1 MSAEDDNYG
10 GFGLPFAVLVVASW
24 ASINLALNFFNS
36 YALRPEEKGGLGF
49 SFPFVYSGCHQIAS
63 FIGVNV
69 IFKVKPKLNTL
80 SRAQWKAKWPALL
93 GLSVMMVANIGCNN
107 ASLVYVGLSIN
118 QIIKSITPLPT
129 MILSYFTENKRYS
142 WTLVGIVLLQ
152 VTGAIV
158 AVPWHEQTQAG
169 TIGIVLC
176 FVSMLAA
183 ATKPVVA
190 GALMKDMRES
200 GLTPLVLVW
209 YDSIFSIGW
218 FFLIALCLPNERV
231 GAVEYMSKNA
241 ALGWGLILIGSS
253 MAFVYNIVVFYL
265 TKVTSALTNVVL
277 ANVKQVILIVVAAI
291 FVDHIS
297 RWWNVMGIVIFF
309 LASFAYSYYTFAN
322 KAPSRTASRT
332 SVTKPSDESTGLVK
346 EKSHA

>member
-1 MSAEDDNYG
+1 MG
-10 GFGLPFAVLVVASW
+10 
-24 ASINLALNFFNS
+24 
-36 YALRPEEKGGLGF
+36 
-49 SFPFVYSGCHQIAS
+49 
-63 FIGVNV
+63 
-69 IFKVKPKLNTL
+69 
-80 SRAQWKAKWPALL
+80 AQWKAKWPALL

-152 VTGAIV
+152 VAGAII

-169 TIGIVLC
+169 TLGIVLC

-200 GLTPLVLVW
+200 G
-209 YDSIFSIGW
+209 
-218 FFLIALCLPNERV
+218 V

-309 LASFAYSYYTFAN
+309 LASFAYSYFTFKK

>member
-1 MSAEDDNYG
+1 MSLEEENYG
-10 GFGLPFAVLVVASW
+10 GFGLPFAVLIISGW

-36 YALRPEEKGGLGF
+36 FALRPEDKGGLGF
-49 SFPFVYSGCHQIAS
+49 SFPFVYSGFHQVAS

-80 SRAQWKAKWPALL
+80 SRAQWHAKWPALL
-93 GLSVMMVANIGCNN
+93 GLSVMMVLNIGCNN

-129 MILSYFTENKRYS
+129 MILSYFSEKKTYS
-142 WTLVGIVLLQ
+142 WTIIGVVLLQ
-152 VTGAIV
+152 VIGAVV
-158 AVPWHEQTQAG
+158 AVPWHDRTQAAA
-169 TIGIVLC
+169 IGILLC

-209 YDSIFSIGW
+209 YDSLFSIGW
-218 FFLIALCLPNERV
+218 FFFIALCLRYERT
-231 GAVEYMSKNA
+231 GAVEYMRDNA
-241 ALGWGLILIGSS
+241 AVGWGLILIGST
-253 MAFVYNIVVFYL
+253 MAFAYNIVVFYL

-309 LASFAYSYYTFAN
+309 LASFVYSYITFTN
-322 KAPSRTASRT
+322 KPPPSRTSSRT

-346 EKSHA
+346 GKS

>member
-1 MSAEDDNYG
+1 MGIRQSWAPQDSLAAHRSLHMSAEDDNYG
-10 GFGLPFAVLVVASW
+10 GFGLPFAVVVVAAW

-69 IFKVKPKLNTL
+69 IFKVKPNLNTL

-93 GLSVMMVANIGCNN
+93 GLSVMMVLSIGCNN
-107 ASLVYVGLSIN
+107 ASLVYVGLSVN

-129 MILSYFTENKRYS
+129 MILSYCTEKKVYS
-142 WTLVGIVLLQ
+142 WQLVGIVLLQ
-152 VTGAIV
+152 VAGAIM

-169 TIGIVLC
+169 ALGIVLC

-231 GAVEYMSKNA
+231 GAVEYMSK
-241 ALGWGLILIGSS
+241 
-253 MAFVYNIVVFYL
+253 
-265 TKVTSALTNVVL
+265 VTSALTNVVL

-322 KAPSRTASRT
+322 KAPSRTASGT

>member
-1 MSAEDDNYG
+1 MD
-10 GFGLPFAVLVVASW
+10 
-24 ASINLALNFFNS
+24 
-36 YALRPEEKGGLGF
+36 KGGLGF

-69 IFKVKPKLNTL
+69 IFKVKPTLNTL
-80 SRAQWKAKWPALL
+80 SRTQWRAKWPALL
-93 GLSVMMVANIGCNN
+93 GLSVMMVLNIGCNN

-129 MILSYFTENKRYS
+129 MILSYFTEGKKYA
-142 WTLVGIVLLQ
+142 WVLVGIVLLQ
-152 VTGAIV
+152 VAGAIV
-158 AVPWHEQTQAG
+158 AVPWQEQTQAG
-169 TIGIVLC
+169 TLGIVLC

-218 FFLIALCLPNERV
+218 FFLIALCLSNERN
-231 GAVEYMSKNA
+231 GAVAFLRSNA

-309 LASFAYSYYTFAN
+309 LASFAYSYYTFKN
-322 KAPSRTASRT
+322 KAPSRAPSRT
-332 SVTKPSDESTGLVK
+332 SVTRPSDESTGLVK
-346 EKSHA
+346 EKS

>member
-1 MSAEDDNYG
+1 
-10 GFGLPFAVLVVASW
+10 
-24 ASINLALNFFNS
+24 
-36 YALRPEEKGGLGF
+36 
-49 SFPFVYSGCHQIAS
+49 
-63 FIGVNV
+63 
-69 IFKVKPKLNTL
+69 
-80 SRAQWKAKWPALL
+80 
-93 GLSVMMVANIGCNN
+93 
-107 ASLVYVGLSIN
+107 
-118 QIIKSITPLPT
+118 
-129 MILSYFTENKRYS
+129 
-142 WTLVGIVLLQ
+142 
-152 VTGAIV
+152 
-158 AVPWHEQTQAG
+158 
-169 TIGIVLC
+169 
-176 FVSMLAA
+176 MLAA

-253 MAFVYNIVVFYL
+253 MAFVYNIV
-265 TKVTSALTNVVL
+265 
-277 ANVKQVILIVVAAI
+277 
-291 FVDHIS
+291 
-297 RWWNVMGIVIFF
+297 IFF

>member
-1 MSAEDDNYG
+1 MGADDDNYG
-10 GFGLPFAVLVVASW
+10 GFGLPFAVFVIAGW

-69 IFKVKPKLNTL
+69 IFKVKPNLNTL

-93 GLSVMMVANIGCNN
+93 GLSVMMVLNIGCNN
-107 ASLVYVGLSIN
+107 ASLVYVGLSVN

-129 MILSYFTENKRYS
+129 MILSYFTEDKRYT
-142 WTLVGIVLLQ
+142 WTLVGIVMVQ
-152 VTGAIV
+152 VLGAII
-158 AVPWHEQTQAG
+158 AVPWHEQSRSGA
-169 TIGIVLC
+169 IGIVLC
-176 FVSMLAA
+176 FISMLAA

-190 GALMKDMRES
+190 GVLMKDMRES

-209 YDSIFSIGW
+209 YDSIFSIFW
-218 FFLIALCLPNERV
+218 FFLISLCLPDERV
-231 GAVEYMSKNA
+231 GVVAYMQKNA

-277 ANVKQVILIVVAAI
+277 ANVKQVILIVVAAV
-291 FVDHIS
+291 FVDHIT
-297 RWWNVMGIVIFF
+297 RWHNILGIVIFF
-309 LASFAYSYYTFAN
+309 LASFAYSYYTFTN
-322 KAPSRTASRT
+322 KALSRSPST
-332 SVTKPSDESTGLVK
+332 VTKPADESTGLVK
-346 EKSHA
+346 EKSNA